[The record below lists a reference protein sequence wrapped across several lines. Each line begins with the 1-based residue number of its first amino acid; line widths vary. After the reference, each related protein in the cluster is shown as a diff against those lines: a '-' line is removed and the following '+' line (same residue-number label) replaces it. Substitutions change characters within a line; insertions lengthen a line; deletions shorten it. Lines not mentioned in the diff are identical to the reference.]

1 MIRERTIVT
10 IIGSSRK
17 KKYMFGIAQIETL
30 KGKIVIAPSFYHH
43 ADDSMPISDAK
54 KRELDDLMLD
64 KIELAD
70 EVIVCNHNGYI
81 GQSTLE
87 GIEHAK
93 LLGKPIRHWYDE
105 PDAPPP
111 MEPSRP

>member
-1 MIRERTIVT
+1 MIQKRIIVT

-17 KKYMFGIAQIETL
+17 KKFMFGIAQTETL
-30 KGKIVIAPSFYHH
+30 KGKIVIAPGFYHH

-70 EVIVCNHNGYI
+70 EIIICNHNGYI
-81 GQSTLE
+81 GQSTRE
-87 GIEHAK
+87 GIAHAK
-93 LLGKPIRHWYDE
+93 KLRKPIKRWFDE